1 MMVERI
7 FELPGLL
14 TIGGVALLG
23 LVIGMLFPLVKPEN
37 FGSGLTRGLESLVL
51 AAVGGFLARTFVSV
65 ILGLAGDSSHAR
77 LAVGWAF
84 FLWPGA
90 IDTIPTLNGA
100 PLFSAGTYI
109 GIATIV
115 GSFTGMMDGLW
126 RTQQWDGFGW
136 FAFPADVT
144 WGLAGSTNG
153 CLFHLFDL
161 IFTSHAYGPGEE
173 RAGAHRYLGGFRFKS
188 QYAVTQGAVMSNMR
202 ITYASGATVDYHPAT
217 PLFRHERIH
226 VMQNRIFGPLF
237 TLTYL
242 GWMPLWL
249 LAGIIAGVQS
259 ARYSIEEGVMWA
271 TYYNNPWEAWAY
283 KYGGTR
289 DPSHGFCMSDA
300 TEIGFGV
307 AMALVATAVSI
318 LVVAKVW
325 V

>member
-1 MMVERI
+1 MIQRI
-7 FELPGLL
+7 FEVQGLL
-14 TIGGVALLG
+14 TIGGIALLG
-23 LVIGMLFPLVKPEN
+23 LIVGMLFPLFKPEN
-37 FGSGLTRGLESLVL
+37 FGSGLTRGIESMLL
-51 AAVGGFLARTFVSV
+51 AIAGGLLARTFISV
-65 ILGLAGDSSHAR
+65 TLGLAGDSAGAR

-90 IDTIPTLNGA
+90 IDTIPTLNGD
-100 PLFSAGTYI
+100 PLFTASVYI
-109 GIATIV
+109 MLASVV
-115 GSFTGMMDGLW
+115 GSLVGMMDGLW
-126 RTQQWDGFGW
+126 RTVQWSGFGI

-153 CLFHLFDL
+153 CLFHAFDL

-173 RAGAHRYLGGFRFKS
+173 RGGAHRYLGGFRFKS
-188 QYAVTQGAVMSNMR
+188 IYAVTQGSVMSNMR
-202 ITYASGATVDYHPAT
+202 IAYSSGATVDYHPAT
-217 PLFRHERIH
+217 PLWRHERIH
-226 VMQNRIFGPLF
+226 VMQNRVFGPLF

-249 LAGIIAGVQS
+249 LAGIIAGAQS
-259 ARYSIEEGVMWA
+259 ARYSIEDGVMWA

-289 DPSHGFCMSDA
+289 DATHGFCMSDA

-307 AMALVATAVSI
+307 ALALVATAVSI

-325 V
+325 L